1 MGAAGWSQVGKVAN
15 TVSGQRGSVSPVT
28 ADASASGRRLLR
40 LAWISVALIP
50 VAFVVG
56 IFVGEG
62 LLAVQGFESGSAEWP
77 PVGATL
83 LPAIPALLILI
94 APAVFAIVLG
104 YRARRHGAGSGVV
117 PAVIGVVAVAYVII
131 ANSLPRIL
139 GA

>member
-1 MGAAGWSQVGKVAN
+1 M
-15 TVSGQRGSVSPVT
+15 SVI
-28 ADASASGRRLLR
+28 DARASTTGRRSLR
-40 LAWISVALIP
+40 WAWISVALIP

-56 IFVGEG
+56 MFVGEG
-62 LLAVQGFESGSAEWP
+62 LLAVQGFESGSAELP

-83 LPAIPALLILI
+83 LAAIPALLILI

-104 YRARRHGAGSGVV
+104 YRARRHGVGSGVT
-117 PAVIGVVAVAYVII
+117 PAVIGIVAVAYVII

>member
-1 MGAAGWSQVGKVAN
+1 MTGPRS
-15 TVSGQRGSVSPVT
+15 
-28 ADASASGRRLLR
+28 LR

-56 IFVGEG
+56 MFVGEG
-62 LLAVQGFESGSAEWP
+62 LLAVQGFESGSAEFP
-77 PVGATL
+77 PVGVTL
-83 LPAIPALLILI
+83 LAAIPALLILI

-104 YRARRHGAGSGVV
+104 YRARRHGVGSGVI
-117 PAVIGVVAVAYVII
+117 PAVIGIVAVAYVII